1 MALFAAGYFGT
12 GSPAADGLRIDLP
25 LDCIPGIDCLIQRYP
40 DVNPSKSTNDHA
52 CGEMTSNGY
61 TATDFRIPDLLAMR
75 NGIAVKAAAAGMV
88 KRVSDGVA
96 DNAIPF
102 KGPALSDDKACGN
115 GVVIDHG
122 DGWSSQYCHMRE
134 GSLQVKAGQ
143 TILRGTALGLV
154 GTSGRSSFPH
164 LSFTVRK
171 GETVLDPF
179 TRLSLGTG
187 CGADGASLWNDA
199 TTFALNYRSAAILNT
214 GFASGAVTKDDI
226 ETGRFAEFHLN
237 EKSPALVFYGRSLGL
252 LAGDVEVIEIRG
264 PGGGVL
270 ISHAG
275 NPLDR
280 SNSEKY
286 LFAGRKIPKAGWRK
300 GSYTGIYRVIRS
312 GQIISEKMNTMTFE

>member
-1 MALFAAGYFGT
+1 MALLVTGYFST
-12 GSPAADGLRIDLP
+12 GSIAADGLRIDLP
-25 LDCIPGIDCLIQRYP
+25 LACIPGIDCLIQRYP
-40 DVNPSKSTNDHA
+40 DVNPTKSTNDHA
-52 CGEMTSNGY
+52 CGDMTSDGY
-61 TATDFRIPDLLAMR
+61 TDTDFRIPDLLAMQK
-75 NGIAVKAAAAGMV
+75 GVAVKAAAAGTV
-88 KRVSDGVA
+88 KRVRDGVA
-96 DNAIPF
+96 DNVIPIE
-102 KGPALSDDKACGN
+102 GATMSDDNACGN

-122 DGWSSQYCHMRE
+122 DGWSSQYCHMRD

-154 GTSGRSSFPH
+154 GTSGQSSFPH
-164 LSFTVRK
+164 LSFSVRK

-199 TTFALNYRSAAILNT
+199 TTYALNYRSAAILNT
-214 GFASGAVTKDDI
+214 GFAPDAVTKDDI
-226 ETGRFAEFHLN
+226 ESGRFAEFHLN

-275 NPLDR
+275 APLNR
-280 SNSEKY
+280 SNSEKF

-300 GSYTGIYRVIRS
+300 GLYTGIYRVIRS

>member
-1 MALFAAGYFGT
+1 
-12 GSPAADGLRIDLP
+12 
-25 LDCIPGIDCLIQRYP
+25 
-40 DVNPSKSTNDHA
+40 
-52 CGEMTSNGY
+52 MTSNGH
-61 TATDFRIPDLLAMR
+61 TDTDFRIPDLLAMR
-75 NGIAVKAAAAGMV
+75 RGIAVKAAAAGMV
-88 KRVSDGVA
+88 KRVRDGVA

-102 KGPALSDDKACGN
+102 KGPALSDDEACGN

-122 DGWSSQYCHMRE
+122 DGWSSQYCHMRK
-134 GSLQVKAGQ
+134 GSLQVKTGQ

-164 LSFTVRK
+164 LGFSVRK

-214 GFASGAVTKDDI
+214 GFASDAVTKDDI

-237 EKSPALVFYGRSLGL
+237 ETSPALVFYGRSLGL

-280 SNSEKY
+280 SNSEKH

-300 GSYTGIYRVIRS
+300 GSYTGIYRVIRM